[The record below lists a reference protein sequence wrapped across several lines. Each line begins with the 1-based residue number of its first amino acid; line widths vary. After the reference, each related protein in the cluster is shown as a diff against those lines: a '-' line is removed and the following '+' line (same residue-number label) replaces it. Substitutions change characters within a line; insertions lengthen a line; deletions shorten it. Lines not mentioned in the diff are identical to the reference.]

1 MAKVKCGTL
10 VSMVPCLSAS
20 WMPVWIFY
28 FLYLRT
34 SWLTHRVAF
43 KPAAPSLSLQQP
55 PPVPKVYIYI
65 YILSS
70 LFQLDICF
78 HNAGFIL
85 KMFQMLVQIK
95 YSYIC

>member
-65 YILSS
+65 YIYPLVIISARYLLSQRW
-70 LFQLDICF
+70 F
-78 HNAGFIL
+78 
-85 KMFQMLVQIK
+85 
-95 YSYIC
+95 YS